1 MITLM
6 PIAGMRAHGAPQTP
20 YFRAPAGTEH
30 ARVVPGGRTILP
42 NGRFLTP
49 KGRRLYTGD
58 NLWRVIVRP
67 DGKAVVGIYDD
78 ALAVYALP
86 HRPGD
91 SARVVSVRGVAPS
104 AVFTRDSTRLIVAG
118 GEQGGVLVFD
128 SSEWHRPVP
137 RGQAGPLVKSDQEPI
152 ASITAN
158 DDARNATYINAVALR
173 SDERVVFGVDTAHQR
188 AIAFDLK
195 THRVLS
201 AVPAGRQPY
210 ALALSED
217 GRSLFVA
224 NIGLF
229 NYSLVGP
236 PAPGEGNVR
245 GLSKPPFGFPSRE
258 AEVGKRMEGRNVPGL
273 GSPYV
278 PDGQSVWKYDV
289 RDPAN
294 PKRVATAKAGI
305 LIHAPADGGKAVGGS
320 APNELLV
327 RGNRLYVSNAN
338 NDTVQMFETTHLKPL
353 ATIKMTPS
361 PLVRRL
367 RGVIPSG
374 MAMSRD
380 GKRLYVCESG
390 LNAVGVI
397 DVAARRLIG
406 HIPTGWFPTH
416 IAATPDGRSLCVATQ
431 KGIGRGPRGAK
442 HQRTPADERYGLPDM
457 PGMIDLTPIPNAATL
472 ARLSREALA
481 NNGIADR
488 SSELARL
495 PKAPMSRV
503 HGKPS
508 DQIKYVVFI
517 TKENH
522 TYDGIFGDFPGAKG
536 DPDYAEFGMKGW
548 IREKGK
554 AERMPIMPNHH
565 KLAREYALSDS
576 FYMEPQA
583 SGDGHRWLVGVYP
596 SLWTTRVFYSGWNYA
611 PRNDAP
617 GRLVSFG
624 SDGSQIPE
632 DYLENGSLWEH
643 LERGGIPFRNY
654 GEGYELPETDE
665 EPMTN
670 RTGTYYQA
678 NYPMPKVLYDNSCFD
693 FPAYNTNIPDIARA
707 DWFKED
713 IENYRKANGGRIPR
727 FINIAICNDHGM
739 RPRPSEGYPYVCSY
753 MADNDLALGRIVE
766 YLTHLPEWE
775 NMAIFVTQDDPGAD
789 DDHVD
794 RHRSFVLCISPYAR
808 RGYVS
813 HVHTSIMSMIKTMYL
828 IFGLGPNNMFDAL
841 ATDLSDMLT
850 TRPDYTPYTHVGSN
864 RRVFREEE
872 TFDPS
877 DPDFKKRRQR
887 PSEVRLDDPK
897 FFEWLRNRGN

>member
-1 MITLM
+1 MVVVGLL
-6 PIAGMRAHGAPQTP
+6 APSCARGVSQSP
-20 YFRAPAGTEH
+20 YFCAPAGNEH
-30 ARVVPGGRTILP
+30 AKVVPGGRTILP

-49 KGRRLYTGD
+49 KGQRLYTGD

-86 HRPGD
+86 HRPNQA
-91 SARVVSVRGVAPS
+91 ARVITVRGVAPS
-104 AVFTRDSTRLIVAG
+104 AVFTRDGKRLVVAG

-128 SSEWHRPVP
+128 SAGWHVPVP
-137 RGQAGPLVKSDQEPI
+137 RTEAGPLTATDQTPEISIDANAEPLN
-152 ASITAN
+152 S
-158 DDARNATYINAVALR
+158 TYINAVALR
-173 SDERVVFGVDTAHQR
+173 ADERVVFGVDTAHQR
-188 AIAFDLK
+188 VIAFDLAERK
-195 THRVLS
+195 VPS

-210 ALALSED
+210 ALALTDD

-236 PAPGEGNVR
+236 PDAGEGNAR

-289 RDPAN
+289 SDPAN
-294 PKRVATAKAGI
+294 PRRVAVAKAGI

-327 RGNRLYVSNAN
+327 HGSRLYVSNAN
-338 NDTVQMFETTHLKPL
+338 NDTVQVFDTSSLKSQ
-353 ATIKMTPS
+353 ATIRLTPS

-374 MAMSRD
+374 MALSRD
-380 GKRLYVCESG
+380 GKRLFVCESG

-397 DVAARRLIG
+397 DTAARRLIG

-416 IAATPDGRSLCVATQ
+416 VAVTPDGRFLCVATQ

-442 HQRTPADERYGLPDM
+442 HRRLPNDERYGLPDM
-457 PGMIDLTPIPNAATL
+457 PGMIDLTPIPGAAQL
-472 ARLSREALA
+472 ARLSREVLA

-488 SSELARL
+488 TAEVGRL
-495 PKAPMSRV
+495 PRSPMSRV

-508 DQIKYVVFI
+508 EAIKYVVFI

-522 TYDGIFGDFPGAKG
+522 TFDGIFGDLPGAKG
-536 DPDYAEFGMKGW
+536 DPDYAEFGMNGW
-548 IREKGK
+548 IREKGRD
-554 AERMPIMPNHH
+554 ARASIMPNHH
-565 KLAREYALSDS
+565 KLAREFAISDC

-596 SLWTTRVFYSGWNYA
+596 SLWTTRVFYAGWNYA

-643 LERGGIPFRNY
+643 LERSGITFRNY
-654 GEGYELPETDE
+654 GEGYEMPRTDE
-665 EPMTN
+665 GPMTN

-713 IENYRKANGGRIPR
+713 IERHRKANGGRLPQ
-727 FINIAICNDHGM
+727 FINIAICNDHGAG
-739 RPRPSEGYPYVCSY
+739 PRPQEGYPYVCSY

-766 YLTHLPEWE
+766 YLTHLPEWR
-775 NMAIFVTQDDPGAD
+775 NMAIFVTQDDPGGD
-789 DDHVD
+789 DDHID
-794 RHRSFVLCISPYAR
+794 RHRSYVLCISPYAK

-841 ATDLSDMLT
+841 ATDLADMMT
-850 TRPDYTPYTHVGSN
+850 TSPDYTPYTHVGSD

-872 TFDPS
+872 TFDPA
-877 DPDFKKRRQR
+877 DPDFKKRRER

-897 FFEWLRNRGN
+897 FFEWLRNRGD